1 VVTSFLRPAFP
12 AAAALLL
19 VLASSPPPPRRSSG
33 PARGTLILD
42 GGGAGNAVRD
52 RFVALAGGASATIVA
67 IPTGASSL
75 RFGEAKT
82 ILDPDWPRER
92 AEWKAYA
99 DYLEKWL
106 GVSRI
111 TILHTRDRAVA
122 DSEAFVAPLRAAT
135 GVFLGPGNAGR
146 IAVTYLDTRTQQEV
160 EAVLARG
167 GVVLGSSAGAIIQ
180 GSFIVRGR
188 PDKPL
193 LMVTGR
199 DRGFA
204 FLRNVVVN
212 PHLTSAKRDSE
223 LVNVLDAHPEL
234 VGFGIDDDAALVV
247 QGDTASVIGTGRVAV
262 YDDKPHETGWYYWL
276 KAGDRFDVRER
287 RSLAAGVSSGKEAA
301 SR

>member
-1 VVTSFLRPAFP
+1 LARPAFP
-12 AAAALLL
+12 AAGALLL
-19 VLASSPPPPRRSSG
+19 VLASSPPSPRQSSG
-33 PARGTLILD
+33 PAWGTLILD
-42 GGGAGNAVRD
+42 GGGASNVVRD
-52 RFVALAGGASATIVA
+52 RFVALAGGASASVVA

-92 AEWKAYA
+92 EEWKAYA
-99 DYLEKWL
+99 HYLEKWL

-122 DSEAFVAPLRAAT
+122 DSEAFVAPLQAAT

-146 IAVTYLDTRTQQEV
+146 LAETYLDTRTHRELH
-160 EAVLARG
+160 AVLARG
-167 GVVLGSSAGAIIQ
+167 GVILGSSAGAIIQ
-180 GSFIVRGR
+180 GSFILRGR
-188 PDKPL
+188 PDKPV
-193 LMVTGR
+193 LMVRGR

-212 PHLTSAKRDSE
+212 PHLTSAKRDAE

-247 QGDTASVIGTGRVAV
+247 EHDVASVIGAGRVAV

-276 KAGDRFDVRER
+276 KAGDRFDLRER
-287 RSLAAGVSSGKEAA
+287 RSLPAGASSAAN
-301 SR
+301 R

>member
-1 VVTSFLRPAFP
+1 M
-12 AAAALLL
+12 
-19 VLASSPPPPRRSSG
+19 
-33 PARGTLILD
+33 
-42 GGGAGNAVRD
+42 
-52 RFVALAGGASATIVA
+52 ALAGGATATIVA

-106 GVSRI
+106 GVARV
-111 TILHTRDRAVA
+111 TILHTRERRVA
-122 DSEAFVAPLRAAT
+122 DSEAFVAPIRGAT

-146 IAVTYLDTRTQQEV
+146 IAETYLDTRTQREL
-160 EAVLARG
+160 EALLARG

-193 LMVTGR
+193 LMVEGR
-199 DRGFA
+199 ERGFA

-212 PHLTSAKRDSE
+212 PHLTSAKRDAE

-247 QGDTASVIGTGRVAV
+247 HSDTASVIGTGRVAV
-262 YDDKPHETGWYYWL
+262 YDDQPHETGWYYWL
-276 KAGDRFDVRER
+276 KAGDRFDLRQR
-287 RSLAAGVSSGKEAA
+287 RSLAAGASGGAANA